1 MPEEFHPVPDLW
13 AYLPGTWRTERTV
26 RDLAT
31 GDEGRFRGTTVFEPS
46 PGPEGGLVQ
55 REDGDFV
62 WQGVSRPA
70 GRTLRLLPGST
81 PGSADVRFADGRE
94 FHALDLSTGR
104 FVAPHPCAA
113 DLYEGEFT
121 VLDADRWRTVWR
133 VRGPA
138 KDLVLTTEYVRE
150 TAEPRSPRE
159 TAEPRSARE
168 AAGTREGGAGQART
182 GGA

>member
-1 MPEEFHPVPDLW
+1 MPEELRPVPDLW
-13 AYLPGTWRTERTV
+13 AYLPGTWHTERTA
-26 RDLAT
+26 RDLAS
-31 GDEGRFRGTTVFEPS
+31 GEEGRFSGVTVF
-46 PGPEGGLVQ
+46 GPATAPEEGLVQ

-70 GRTLRLLPGST
+70 GRTLRLLPGAT
-81 PGSADVRFADGRE
+81 PSSADVRFADGRE
-94 FHALDLSTGR
+94 FHTLDLAEGR
-104 FVAPHPCAA
+104 FTATHPCAA

-138 KDLVLTTEYVRE
+138 KDLVLTTRY
-150 TAEPRSPRE
+150 
-159 TAEPRSARE
+159 
-168 AAGTREGGAGQART
+168 ART